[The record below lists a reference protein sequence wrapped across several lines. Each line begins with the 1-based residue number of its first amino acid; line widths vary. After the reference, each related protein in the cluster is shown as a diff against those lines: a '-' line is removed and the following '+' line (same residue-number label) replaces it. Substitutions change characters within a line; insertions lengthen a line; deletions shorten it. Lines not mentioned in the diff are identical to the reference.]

1 MTDILIHNK
10 FKFEGES
17 NSKSSLLNKLKDKK
31 DYYDFLISWFDK
43 SDFIHANTSGST
55 GKPKKIKLK
64 KTDLIASAKL
74 TAKYF
79 NLSPGDRLINCLPIK
94 YIAGKMMLVRALV
107 LGLDIYLYPVNST
120 PLLNLKNDFDFVGL
134 TPMQL
139 ENSLKYIGKIK
150 NVIVGGSAV
159 NQALREKILSIDSN
173 VFETYGMTETITH
186 IAIKNLSKNQ
196 SEFTLLPGIKI
207 YKKNNCLLIKPGH
220 LSIDFVQTND
230 VVHLTSSNKFIL
242 LGRKDFIINS
252 GGIKINPETVEQ
264 KLSKYYSS
272 DFIISSLSNDKLGDE
287 VVIVFKENIPENYK
301 DAFKKLDKYEVPK
314 KVFLLD
320 TFPKNN
326 GKINRNQIK
335 NNINLN

>member
-186 IAIKNLSKNQ
+186 IATKNLSKNQ
-196 SEFTLLPGIKI
+196 SEFTALPGIKI
-207 YKKNNCLLIKPGH
+207 YEKNNCLLIKPGH